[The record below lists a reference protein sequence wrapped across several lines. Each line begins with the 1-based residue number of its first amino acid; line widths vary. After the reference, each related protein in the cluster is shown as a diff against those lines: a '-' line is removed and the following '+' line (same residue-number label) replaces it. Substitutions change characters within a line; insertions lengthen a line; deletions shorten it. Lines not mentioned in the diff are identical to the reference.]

1 MPLVG
6 NEREEK
12 AESLEVKAFFLL
24 SRNPLFKSIEHARS
38 KKLSRVELG
47 GGEVSPV
54 TGYR

>member
-12 AESLEVKAFFLL
+12 AESLEVKAFF
-24 SRNPLFKSIEHARS
+24 RNPLFKSIEHARS

-47 GGEVSPV
+47 GGESPV